1 MDYILLMHNDATT
14 TVAASGWQPYLQRLQ
29 AAGKLRGGSAIAE
42 GTCFRRDAA
51 PAPMTC
57 GIVGFIH
64 IEARDIAE
72 ANTFGRQSGLRSRR
86 HRRGPHVA
94 NNRLEC

>member
-57 GIVGFIH
+57 GIVGFIR

-72 ANTFGRQSGLRSRR
+72 AKTLLVGNPVYEAGGTVEVRTL
-86 HRRGPHVA
+86 PTTD
-94 NNRLEC
+94 

>member
-57 GIVGFIH
+57 GIVGFIR

-72 ANTFGRQSGLRSRR
+72 AKTLLVGNPVYEDGGTVEVRTL
-86 HRRGPHVA
+86 PTTD
-94 NNRLEC
+94 